1 MQLNLVAKG
10 QPEVVSAMN
19 LHCIN
24 LVALLIESNHKIN
37 LNRGTGMNRIK
48 KKLSG
53 DEEMAVGKMH
63 TMQP

>member
-1 MQLNLVAKG
+1 MQLNLVAEG

-24 LVALLIESNHKIN
+24 LVAVLIESNHKIN
-37 LNRGTGMNRIK
+37 LNRGAGMDRIK

-53 DEEMAVGKMH
+53 E
-63 TMQP
+63 